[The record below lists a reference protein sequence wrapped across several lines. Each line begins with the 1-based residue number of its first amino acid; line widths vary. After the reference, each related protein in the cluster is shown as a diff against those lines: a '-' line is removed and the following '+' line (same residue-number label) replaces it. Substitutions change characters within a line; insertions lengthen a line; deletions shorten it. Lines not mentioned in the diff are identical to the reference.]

1 VIKAA
6 AGGLAALV
14 VGVVLVAAAT
24 GGVAAQFLGDPG
36 GSGGGGQSAPSATA
50 LGDIPPGYLLLYM
63 SAARSCPGLD
73 WTVLAGIGSVE
84 SDHGQSTLPGVH
96 SGLNSASLAEGPMQ
110 FEPATFAEYA
120 TPVPSGGADPPS
132 PYDPVDA
139 IYAAARDLCANGAR
153 DGADITAAIY
163 SYNHADWY
171 VAEVLDRAATY
182 AAHVIDTGPA
192 APSRAAQEAINYAEG
207 QLGLPYEW
215 DGSGPEAGDAGFDC
229 SGLTRAAYQAAGISL
244 PHNAAQQYAVTP
256 HVPAGDPL
264 EPGDLVFF
272 GTSPATIH
280 HVGLYVGGGQ
290 MIDAPDYGIPVRIEP
305 YKESDYYGA
314 SRPVAP
320 ATGTASS

>member
-36 GSGGGGQSAPSATA
+36 GSDGGVQSTPSATA
-50 LGDIPPGYLLLYM
+50 LGDIPPDYLLLYM
-63 SAARSCPGLD
+63 QAARTCPGLD

-84 SDHGQSTLPGVH
+84 SDHGQSTLPGVR
-96 SGLNSASLAEGPMQ
+96 SGLNAAGLAAGPMQ
-110 FEPATFAEYA
+110 FEAATFAAYDQ
-120 TPVPSGGADPPS
+120 PVPDGGADPPS
-132 PYDPVDA
+132 PYDPADA
-139 IYAAARDLCANGAR
+139 IYAAARMLCANGAR
-153 DGADITAAIY
+153 DNANVTAAIY

-182 AAHVIDTGPA
+182 AATVIDTGA
-192 APSRAAQEAINYAEG
+192 APSSVAQEAISYVEG

-215 DGSGPEAGDAGFDC
+215 DGSGPAHGDAGFDC
-229 SGLTRAAYQAAGISL
+229 SGLTQAAYQAAGISL

-256 HVPAGDPL
+256 HVPPGQPL

-280 HVGLYVGGGQ
+280 HVGLYLGGGQ
-290 MIDAPDYGIPVRIEP
+290 MIDAPDYGIPVRIES

-314 SRPVAP
+314 SRPT
-320 ATGTASS
+320 ATDTAAS